1 MRATKKSL
9 SGLFAVLFAGSSWAI
24 DAPQDLSVSVD
35 PNDNSAQLSWSAI
48 TDATGYNVYRD
59 DGYIDTV
66 MAPATTYSD
75 PTAGGSYYVT
85 AFDANVDPVDHSPI
99 GNVVQVDGNGGSATG
114 CDALPSYSAL
124 TAALKSSVNPTGG
137 PDNGGFNL
145 NMWASVVDRD
155 GKVCA
160 VTRSGDDRGDQW
172 PGSRVISAQKANTAN
187 AFSLPGL
194 ALSTANLWAA
204 TQPGGSLFGLQFSN
218 PVDTAVAYGDPSHNG
233 GSGNEYGTAGDP
245 MVGEF
250 IGGVNVFGGGLGLYN
265 SAGVLVGGI
274 GVSGDTSCADHNIA
288 WRTRAALSLDY
299 VPGGVGATDRP
310 DNINYQGDAANTD
323 LQNDFSHPVC
333 AIAGTDNVSAVSAA
347 LPVVR
352 VLP

>member
-1 MRATKKSL
+1 MNKSIFYL
-9 SGLFAVLFAGSSWAI
+9 SGVFALLVSCSVLAI
-24 DAPQDLSVSVD
+24 DAPRDLSVSINPAD
-35 PNDNSAQLSWSAI
+35 SSAQLDWSDIAN
-48 TDATGYNVYRD
+48 ATGYNVYRD
-59 DGYIDTV
+59 DAYHDTV
-66 MAPATTYSD
+66 LAPTSSYSD
-75 PTAGGSYYVT
+75 PSPGSSYYLT
-85 AFDANVDPVDHSPI
+85 AFDSTVEPTDFSPR
-99 GNVVQVDGNGGSATG
+99 GNVASVTTNGGSSTG
-114 CDALPSYSAL
+114 CGALPSYAAL
-124 TAALKSSVNPTGG
+124 TAALKGSVNPTGG

-145 NMWASVVDRD
+145 NMWGTVVDRD

-160 VTRSGDDRGDQW
+160 VTRTGDNRGDQW
-172 PGSRVISAQKANTAN
+172 PGSRVIAAQKANTAN

-218 PVDTAVAYGDPSHNG
+218 PVDTSVAYGDPSHTG
-233 GSGNEYGTAGDP
+233 GSGENYGTAGDP

-250 IGGVNVFGGGLGLYN
+250 IGGVNVFGGGLGLYDGN
-265 SAGVLVGGI
+265 GVLVGGI

-288 WRTRAALSLDY
+288 WRTRAALSLDW
-299 VPGGVGATDRP
+299 VPGGVGATGRP
-310 DNINYQGDAANTD
+310 DNINYQGDATNTA